1 MKITKKV
8 ITSLCLN
15 MFDEV
20 VNATTSN
27 GLSAEMKTFY
37 SDYLIDNATPNLVHA
52 QFGQKRPIPKNGGKS
67 VEFRK
72 YAPLPKATV
81 PLKEGTP
88 PAGTPL
94 NVSTITAKVHQ
105 YGDFVPLTDMLLLTA
120 IDNNMVE
127 AVKLL
132 GDQAGRTID
141 TIVREAINGGT
152 NVIYANGNT
161 ARADLSTDDVLTVLD
176 VRKAVRE
183 LDVQNAKRINGYY
196 VGIIHPD
203 AAFDLQGDPEWR
215 KPKEYADPDDLYT
228 GELGEIAGVR
238 FVKSTEAKIF
248 KGEELPATLKTSS
261 YDAKSRKLTVSPV
274 MTEDVA
280 RQMVNRFVSINGEM
294 YRVADAGVDYLEL
307 DNPSEDVSIIGGTS
321 IVAGDGGAGNRA
333 VYSTLILGENA
344 YGTIDIEGGGLQHIV
359 KQLGSGGTSDPLNQK
374 ATAGWKATQAAKIL
388 VDQFIVRIEACSS
401 YDSEAN

>member
-1 MKITKKV
+1 MIKNYI
-8 ITSLCLN
+8 IPALCLT

-20 VNATTSN
+20 INATTST
-27 GLSAEMKTFY
+27 GLSPEMKVYY

-52 QFGQKRPIPKNGGKS
+52 QFGQKRPIPKNNGKT

-152 NVIYANGNT
+152 NVVYANGKT
-161 ARADLSTDDVLTVLD
+161 SRANLMEDDVITVLD

-203 AAFDLQGDPEWR
+203 AAFDLQSDPEWR
-215 KPKEYADPDDLYT
+215 KPKEYADPEDLYT

-238 FVKSTEAKIF
+238 FVKSSEAKIF
-248 KGEELPATLKTSS
+248 KGETLPATLTV
-261 YDAKSRKLTVSPV
+261 KSFDPATKKVVTNQT
-274 MTEDVA
+274 MTDEVA
-280 RQMVNRFVSINGEM
+280 RKMINRFVVIDEVM
-294 YRVADAGVDYLEL
+294 YKVVDAGENFIEVDSAPATNYPVAS
-307 DNPSEDVSIIGGTS
+307 DAITAGG
-321 IVAGDGGAGNRA
+321 GGADNRA
-333 VYSTLILGENA
+333 VYSTLIIGENA
-344 YGTIDIEGGGLQHIV
+344 YGTIDIEGGGLEHIV

-388 VDQFIVRIEACSS
+388 VEQFIVRLESCST
-401 YDSEAN
+401 YDSAAN